1 MCLYDISSRSSEEV
15 ISNIQYAPYNQVSG
29 MTWREEMTEVLVTA
43 GQEFSRE
50 RRNRYPKSL
59 KQVVAG
65 MLEGYKKS
73 RLAGMGM
80 EGRRPGEDAGR
91 DGRAR

>member
-1 MCLYDISSRSSEEV
+1 
-15 ISNIQYAPYNQVSG
+15 
-29 MTWREEMTEVLVTA
+29 MTWREKMIEVLVTA

-50 RRNRYPKSL
+50 RRNRHPKSL
-59 KQVVAG
+59 KQAVAG
-65 MLEGYKKS
+65 MFEGCKKS
-73 RLAGMGM
+73 RLAGTGM